1 MVALPAL
8 VSGLDAELVR
18 LGYKDSTMVWYRGCW
33 RRLQKYF
40 AARGAEE
47 FSLDVAMAWV
57 DQACG
62 GFFGKEQAGTLKPN
76 DIYMFR
82 VAAMLGEYAA
92 HGAVLRRY
100 NRSVSKLDGPGA
112 EAVARFQAH
121 LRAAGLSAS
130 TVRTYG
136 TLAGEF
142 VAFTGTR
149 GGLACCDA
157 NMIGAF
163 VATLAGYQFKTVEQ
177 KLSAVRSFLRF
188 ASADGLVDGACLE
201 AVPAARPARQ
211 ARIPSVWD
219 PGEVTRILDAIDRDN
234 PCGKRDYAIILL
246 IARLGLRGVDIRRLE
261 FADFDWAGNRLFVV
275 QAKTGDR
282 VQLPLLKEVGWAV
295 IDYIRHGRPDSD
307 CPQVF
312 LRHLAPIGPFS
323 DQEHLHGILVKHA
336 RVAHV
341 PVSEKRGKGRK
352 TRHVPLGDNTAAL
365 LSAYLA
371 EHGLDKPGY
380 DDHPLFVS
388 QHRSKLTRGGIAWII
403 GKYQAQAG
411 DPALASAD
419 LSPHVL
425 RHSRAM
431 HLCEAGIPL
440 PYIRDILGHV
450 DLATTE
456 IYARASTE
464 AKRKALEAAYTEIV
478 TDDLPEWN
486 QNPGLLNWLASL

>member
-1 MVALPAL
+1 M
-8 VSGLDAELVR
+8 
-18 LGYKDSTMVWYRGCW
+18 
-33 RRLQKYF
+33 QKHF
-40 AARGAEE
+40 AARGVEE
-47 FSLDVAMAWV
+47 FSLDAAMAWV
-57 DQACG
+57 DDACG
-62 GFFGKEQAGTLKPN
+62 FFAKEQAGTLKPN

-121 LRAAGLSAS
+121 LRAAGRAAS

-136 TLAGEF
+136 TVAGEF

-177 KLSAVRSFLRF
+177 KLCAVRSFMRF

-201 AVPAARPARQ
+201 AVPAARSARQ

-282 VQLPLLKEVGWAV
+282 VQLPLLKEAGWAV
-295 IDYIRHGRPDSD
+295 IDYMRHGRPDSD

-341 PVSEKRGKGRK
+341 PVSEKRRHGMHSLRHTLATRLKGRHAGRADR
-352 TRHVPLGDNTAAL
+352 RHP
-365 LSAYLA
+365 
-371 EHGLDKPGY
+371 
-380 DDHPLFVS
+380 
-388 QHRSKLTRGGIAWII
+388 
-403 GKYQAQAG
+403 
-411 DPALASAD
+411 
-419 LSPHVL
+419 
-425 RHSRAM
+425 RAPVRPV
-431 HLCEAGIPL
+431 G
-440 PYIRDILGHV
+440 R
-450 DLATTE
+450 
-456 IYARASTE
+456 R
-464 AKRKALEAAYTEIV
+464 
-478 TDDLPEWN
+478 LPEVVAGAAG
-486 QNPGLLNWLASL
+486 QVRAGPGRAGV